1 MVSLL
6 LPSDFTA
13 YDAATPPG
21 RGCDPRGWEVA
32 MSGRRLRSPGY
43 VLLAIVCAAVVG
55 VTSIMTAAFVF
66 GVKKVIA
73 EAKLLENDFIMG
85 GTSVPDPSAAPGY
98 IPGVEQLYLNEGTP
112 IAVNTP
118 EEFCPP
124 VCFPAPADDPSSW
137 TNLNFGDSLT
147 VGTQVLNGDIGSL
160 AASGGTAA
168 VFGYSQSATI
178 ATEEMENLHAAGV
191 SDPNLSI
198 VLAGDPNNPI
208 GGILDRF
215 QFPDGIQ
222 AFSLTPEPQH
232 LPFLNVPLSIAPTP
246 TDAFPTDIYT
256 GEYDGWADF
265 PQDPTN
271 ILGDINALIGIDT
284 VHPFYPDLTSAQL
297 ASAIDVGTIGD
308 TNFYD
313 IPENLPILA
322 FMFDGGPAGQF
333 FGDVFSP
340 FLRLSIDWGY
350 GNAGDPAVDGSYLIP
365 LGGGD
370 DMGGPDGSP
379 YEAAQGVAGGPW
391 AETPLGTLYDG
402 SGVAG
407 LFEKMDPL
415 QLLAGFENAG
425 IQTFVGPF
433 TDILADINGGTLS
446 PGDIT
451 TMDDV
456 TIFLQNITGYDLVNL
471 VDKSLLDSVTL
482 LGPGAVD
489 ALDQAL
495 DGPLIP
501 GQPLIDLVGYGFDIF
516 NFFGA

>member
-1 MVSLL
+1 
-6 LPSDFTA
+6 
-13 YDAATPPG
+13 
-21 RGCDPRGWEVA
+21 
-32 MSGRRLRSPGY
+32 MSGSRLRSPVY
-43 VLLAIVCAAVVG
+43 VLLAIVCVAVAG
-55 VTSIMTAAFVF
+55 VLSMMTPAFVS
-66 GVKKVIA
+66 GVKAIIA
-73 EAKLLENDFIMG
+73 EAKLLADEGWIMS
-85 GTSVPDPSAAPGY
+85 GTGVPTPDNGFLSSVES
-98 IPGVEQLYLNEGTP
+98 LYLSQDSAFTFDP
-112 IAVNTP
+112 LTTP
-118 EEFCPP
+118 EQFCPI
-124 VCFPAPADDPSSW
+124 VCNPSEPD
-137 TNLNFGDSLT
+137 LGFGDSLN
-147 VGTQVLNGDIGSL
+147 VGAGDLNSVIVPALQGGNDVAVL
-160 AASGGTAA
+160 
-168 VFGYSQSATI
+168 GYSQSADVATI
-178 ATEEMENLHAAGV
+178 EMNDLLNNTPAGV
-191 SDPNLSI
+191 NLNDLS
-198 VLAGDPNNPI
+198 VTLLGDPQSPI

-215 QFPDGIQ
+215 QFPDGVG
-222 AFSLTPEPQH
+222 AFSLSPEPQH
-232 LPFLNVPLSIAPTP
+232 VPFLDIPLSLATTP
-246 TDAFPTDIYT
+246 TTGIATDIYT
-256 GEYDGWADF
+256 GEYDGWANF

-322 FMFDGGPAGQF
+322 WMFDGGPAGQF
-333 FGDVFSP
+333 FGDAFSP
-340 FLRLSIDWGY
+340 FLRLIIDWGY
-350 GNAGDPAVDGSYLIP
+350 GNAGDPAVDGFYTVP
-365 LGGGD
+365 QGPGGPV
-370 DMGGPDGSP
+370 GGPDGSP

-407 LFEKMDPL
+407 LFDKMDPL

-451 TMDDV
+451 TMDDA

-489 ALDQAL
+489 ALDQVL